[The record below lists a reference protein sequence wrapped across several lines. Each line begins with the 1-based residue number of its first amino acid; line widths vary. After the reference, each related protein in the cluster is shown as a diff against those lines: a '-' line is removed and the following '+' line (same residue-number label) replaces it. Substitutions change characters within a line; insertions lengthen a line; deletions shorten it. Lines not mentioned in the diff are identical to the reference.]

1 MKARSSSKRGP
12 TAHSRPD
19 HSAALA
25 PPPPSCA
32 IAPQRH
38 AAQAAVGRRLGRAL
52 SVLIQNFRFG
62 PLRHTLYASPALD
75 TTNFP
80 PEQTCFDTKFTASR
94 SEVAMCVRQLIY
106 FARVFAVLLMFGY
119 IHLLE
124 AQKSHM
130 CCTVEDCEKRQVE
143 PNLQVNKSVHLT
155 GSLTDQSGAPFK
167 LSKVELRRWISPRTR
182 RHSRQ

>member
-1 MKARSSSKRGP
+1 
-12 TAHSRPD
+12 
-19 HSAALA
+19 
-25 PPPPSCA
+25 
-32 IAPQRH
+32 
-38 AAQAAVGRRLGRAL
+38 
-52 SVLIQNFRFG
+52 
-62 PLRHTLYASPALD
+62 
-75 TTNFP
+75 
-80 PEQTCFDTKFTASR
+80 
-94 SEVAMCVRQLIY
+94 MCVRQLIY

-167 LSKVELRRWISPRTR
+167 LSKVELRR
-182 RHSRQ
+182 